1 MPQAA
6 ERRSPVH
13 DLLSCRSPQ
22 WGRAAGAPIALRF
35 GDGEAEAARE
45 LALCDLSALPK
56 LGLKG
61 PGAESW
67 LRRHQVEIPPAT
79 YDVARLADG
88 GLIARLGGADFFLEG
103 GPSDEVLPRLAAVAA
118 DVYRVE
124 RQDATFLLS
133 GARSLKVLARLSSID
148 FATASPRRLI
158 LTRAGGVNCGVL
170 PDPDGVPAYRLWV
183 DFTYAASFWES
194 AVEVVEG
201 LGGRVVG
208 AACFYPEL
216 AGGRPRTAET
226 NAPKSLP

>member
-1 MPQAA
+1 MPEDA

-13 DLLSCRSPQ
+13 DLLTYRNPQ
-22 WGRAAGAPIALRF
+22 WGRVAGAPIALRF

-61 PGAESW
+61 AGAEGW
-67 LRRHQVEIPPAT
+67 LRRHEIEMPPAT
-79 YDVARLADG
+79 YDTARLPDG

-103 GPSDEVLPRLAAVAA
+103 GPSDGVLPRLAAVPA

-133 GARSLKVLARLSSID
+133 GARALRVLARLSSID
-148 FATASPRRLI
+148 FATAPPRRLV
-158 LTRAGGVNCGVL
+158 LTGAGGVNCGVL
-170 PDPDGVPAYRLWV
+170 PDVGGGVPVYRTWV

-194 AVEVVEG
+194 VVEIAEE

-208 AACFYPEL
+208 AACVYPEL
-216 AGGRPRTAET
+216 AAGRR
-226 NAPKSLP
+226 